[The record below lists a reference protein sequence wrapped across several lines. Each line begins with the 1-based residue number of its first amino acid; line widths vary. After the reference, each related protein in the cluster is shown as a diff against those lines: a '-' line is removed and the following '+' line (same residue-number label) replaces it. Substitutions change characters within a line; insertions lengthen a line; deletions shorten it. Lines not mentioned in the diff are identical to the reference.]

1 MATII
6 SFAISGVL
14 CLLVPTLLYLSGSGP
29 VSIDKFGAFF
39 GSTTGPLLSFLALLA
54 VVATLRNQ
62 TEAIRQ
68 DASAKMAG
76 EHLRWLDA
84 IYSDLGELLD
94 RKVKDNDGGELTL
107 RGILNSGTMP
117 EGSLGPH
124 TRSALN
130 DFAVLLG
137 QYCEAI
143 AIYRDNCEPLF
154 DVKIYVDRGARL
166 LDLLKSR
173 AAELDG
179 MSPIAIEFMDM
190 HLQGEKKRARAEA
203 MSRPTRG

>member
-6 SFAISGVL
+6 SFAILGVL
-14 CLLVPTLLYLSGSGP
+14 CLLVPTLLYISGPGP

-39 GSTTGPLLSFLALLA
+39 GSTAGPLLSFLALLA

-84 IYSDLGELLD
+84 IYDDLGELLD
-94 RKVKDNDGGELTL
+94 RKVKGHDGSELTI

-130 DFAVLLG
+130 DFAILLG

-166 LDLLKSR
+166 LDLLKR
-173 AAELDG
+173 HTAELDG

-190 HLQGEKKRARAEA
+190 LLQGEKKRATAEA
-203 MSRPTRG
+203 MSRHTRR

>member
-1 MATII
+1 
-6 SFAISGVL
+6 
-14 CLLVPTLLYLSGSGP
+14 
-29 VSIDKFGAFF
+29 
-39 GSTTGPLLSFLALLA
+39 
-54 VVATLRNQ
+54 
-62 TEAIRQ
+62 
-68 DASAKMAG
+68 MAG